1 MLPNLQVR
9 YSEQNDSSDMQDDE
23 VQGLINRESEAS
35 QPSSSLNKIAG
46 VVDKP
51 EIERLRRLIFRATKG
66 KSFMYVQDYESD
78 EDINRTIKRSVYIIM
93 YWDGEHLKKKIEKIS
108 DSFSGQRYII
118 PPMRDIQ
125 AMIDQL

>member
-9 YSEQNDSSDMQDDE
+9 YSEQNDSSDMHDDE
-23 VQGLINRESEAS
+23 VQGLINRENNAN
-35 QPSSSLNKIAG
+35 QASSSLNKVAG

-51 EIERLRRLIFRATKG
+51 EIGRLRRLIFRATKG

-78 EDINRTIKRSVYIIM
+78 EDIGRTIKRSVYIVM
-93 YWDGEHLKKKIEKIS
+93 YWDGEHLKRKIEKIS

-118 PPMRDIQ
+118 PPTQ
-125 AMIDQL
+125 ALQASIDQL